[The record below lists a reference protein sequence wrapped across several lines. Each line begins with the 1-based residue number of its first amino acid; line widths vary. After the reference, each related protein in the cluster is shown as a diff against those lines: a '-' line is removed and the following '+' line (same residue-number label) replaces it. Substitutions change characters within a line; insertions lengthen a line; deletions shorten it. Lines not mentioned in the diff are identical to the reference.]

1 MDSKNEEIN
10 LNIESLE
17 DFDQILAGNI
27 TDLAAEIADLNES
40 IDTVDDFNERIEE
53 NSNEITALNTTVGDM
68 MSDLQENES
77 RITSLETN
85 IEVVDDFE
93 ERIGLNEDKII
104 SLNERFDEIHD
115 IILENDVIVGNLS
128 EQVSNLSSSVEAMYD
143 SFQEYDDQIE
153 SVQINLND
161 TNKKVDNITA
171 AQYDLGQKVNRLE
184 YDIHNLTWHLY
195 EWQIEID
202 DQIQGKTL

>member
-93 ERIGLNEDKII
+93 EELDLMKTR
-104 SLNERFDEIHD
+104 
-115 IILENDVIVGNLS
+115 
-128 EQVSNLSSSVEAMYD
+128 
-143 SFQEYDDQIE
+143 SF
-153 SVQINLND
+153 L
-161 TNKKVDNITA
+161 
-171 AQYDLGQKVNRLE
+171 
-184 YDIHNLTWHLY
+184 
-195 EWQIEID
+195 
-202 DQIQGKTL
+202 